1 MKKHP
6 FILIIYVTILIFPF
20 IAKAQITNEDVLY
33 LKNGAVIR
41 GSIKRQYHNQKL
53 KIKQSDGSITTYNA
67 DSIAKRTITINDS
80 IYNIPIIDTNKSF
93 QSGIKGTLEFNYGKG
108 LGKYKEDASIG
119 AAFIIDYQFDQI
131 YYVGAGIG
139 IDAYSQVTF
148 IPIFVDLRMNLST
161 STKLTAFCAVEAGY
175 SLGSGYNKG
184 GIIFNPSIGMKY
196 YLSPTSSVNISLG
209 FKAQE
214 NQIYYGNLIYIP
226 NEIQYGNFIN
236 LKLGVTF

>member
-67 DSIAKRTITINDS
+67 DSIAKRTITIDDS
-80 IYNIPIIDTNKSF
+80 IYNIPIIDTNLIR
-93 QSGIKGTLEFNYGKG
+93 QSGIKGTLEINYGKG

-119 AAFIIDYQFDQI
+119 AAFIIDYQ
-131 YYVGAGIG
+131 
-139 IDAYSQVTF
+139 
-148 IPIFVDLRMNLST
+148 
-161 STKLTAFCAVEAGY
+161 
-175 SLGSGYNKG
+175 
-184 GIIFNPSIGMKY
+184 
-196 YLSPTSSVNISLG
+196 
-209 FKAQE
+209 
-214 NQIYYGNLIYIP
+214 
-226 NEIQYGNFIN
+226 
-236 LKLGVTF
+236 